1 MDSQV
6 AKKISCSAKESI
18 WKDFLF
24 AVSVL
29 SFCFVLAGA
38 QTLLTNITVEP
49 ENPVDGGSVRLT
61 PTSVPENTNTCRWY
75 RGEESP
81 QNIILE
87 YFTHASPSFQWRDA
101 YTGREDMDFKCSIEI
116 KELKGIDS
124 GTYMVTIVSADQTV
138 KGKVDIVVSA
148 PAPTLSGGPIAV
160 IVIVVLALGLGLI
173 GGLLYFFLRIRPRRR
188 KHSLDPVQPATTTY
202 ENLPRL
208 GQKAAEENPEVSSDP
223 TSNVYEAL
231 QHQSPCV
238 YEELRRP

>member
-1 MDSQV
+1 ATPTLAPPPV
-6 AKKISCSAKESI
+6 
-18 WKDFLF
+18 
-24 AVSVL
+24 
-29 SFCFVLAGA
+29 FCFVLAGA

-138 KGKVDIVVSA
+138 KGKVDIVVSGTFQA
-148 PAPTLSGGPIAV
+148 SFICPAFLSP
-160 IVIVVLALGLGLI
+160 ALTWI
-173 GGLLYFFLRIRPRRR
+173 I
-188 KHSLDPVQPATTTY
+188 
-202 ENLPRL
+202 
-208 GQKAAEENPEVSSDP
+208 
-223 TSNVYEAL
+223 
-231 QHQSPCV
+231 
-238 YEELRRP
+238 